1 VRLPKSS
8 KPKLNDKSPATA
20 REKLSHGEEAVGKTP
35 IPVGPELFIGL
46 VGAIGTDLD
55 GLTDRLAE
63 ALQEVQYRSVVIK
76 LSQHLSELKGFGP
89 YPSDEPV
96 YDRYR
101 KLMKAGT
108 RFRHELTRGDAMAL
122 LGVSAVREE
131 RHSLTKDRLLPQP
144 RQAYILRQLKHPE
157 EVKTFRRIYGRSFVL
172 FAAYSPRDKR
182 VQSLAERI
190 AISEHNANSDP
201 SRAKAEL
208 LIVRD
213 EDEQNLL
220 GGDPKYGQRVQDVF
234 PLADVFVDTS
244 DPQAMTDAIK
254 RAVRLFFGY
263 LVITP
268 SRDEHGMFYAKTAAL
283 RSSSLARQVGAALTT
298 DDGDILTVGTNEV
311 PRAGGGLYWEGD
323 DPDDRDF
330 VWRRDVSDEY
340 RRRLVADVLSRLQ
353 KAQWL
358 AEKYRATKISDL
370 VELALAAQPGGA
382 LRGTRLMDVMEF
394 VRAAHAEM
402 AAISDAARRGIS
414 IDKATLYVTT
424 FPCHECARLI
434 VAAGVVRVVFIEPYP
449 KSLAAD
455 LYPEAVSVK
464 GDGRVGKHVLFEPF
478 VGIAPRRYMDLFE
491 NRGKRKSQD
500 GKLVDWDPSKAIPR
514 IPSDY
519 PLYIPAEQSES
530 DEFEAILALKGL
542 RKRA

>member
-1 VRLPKSS
+1 M
-8 KPKLNDKSPATA
+8 
-20 REKLSHGEEAVGKTP
+20 
-35 IPVGPELFIGL
+35 FIGL

-55 GLTDRLAE
+55 GLAARLSE
-63 ALQEVQYRSVVIK
+63 ALQEVQYQTVVVR

-89 YPSDEPV
+89 YPLYEPV

-108 RFRHELTRGDAMAL
+108 RFRRELERGDAMAL
-122 LGVSAVREE
+122 LGVSAIREE
-131 RHSLTKDRLLPQP
+131 RHSLTNDRLLPRP
-144 RQAYILRQLKHPE
+144 RQAYILRQLKHPA
-157 EVKTFRRIYGRSFVL
+157 EVHTFRRIYGRSFLL

-182 VQSLAERI
+182 VETLAERI
-190 AISEHNANSDP
+190 AISEHNANSEP

-244 DPQAMTDAIK
+244 DAQAMTESIK
-254 RAVRLFFGY
+254 RAIRLFFGY
-263 LVITP
+263 PIITP
-268 SRDEHGMFYAKTAAL
+268 SRDEHGMFYAKTEAL
-283 RSSSLARQVGAALTT
+283 RSSSLARQVGAAVTT
-298 DDGDILTVGTNEV
+298 REGDILTVGTNEV

-323 DPDDRDF
+323 HPDDRDF

-358 AEKYRATKISDL
+358 AEKYKAIKISEL
-370 VELALAAQPGGA
+370 VDIALATQPGGA

-402 AAISDAARRGIS
+402 AAISDAARRGIP
-414 IDKATLYVTT
+414 IDQSTLYVTT

-434 VAAGVVRVVFIEPYP
+434 VAAGIIRVVFIEPYP

-491 NRGKRKSQD
+491 TRGARKHPN
-500 GKLVDWDPSKAIPR
+500 GRLIEWDPSKAIPR

-519 PLYIPAEQSES
+519 PLYIPAEQSEA
-530 DEFEAILALKGL
+530 DEFEALLALRGL
-542 RKRA
+542 RKKT

>member
-1 VRLPKSS
+1 MAPQRAYSDQQVEKTAPKAR
-8 KPKLNDKSPATA
+8 PA
-20 REKLSHGEEAVGKTP
+20 
-35 IPVGPELFIGL
+35 VGPELFIGL
-46 VGAIGTDLD
+46 VGPIGTDLES
-55 GLTDRLAE
+55 LTERLCA
-63 ALQEVQYRSVVIK
+63 ALQEVQYRTVVIK

-89 YPSDEPV
+89 YPHDEPV

-101 KLMKAGT
+101 SLMKAGT
-108 RFRHELTRGDAMAL
+108 RLRRELARGDALAF

-131 RHSLTKDRLLPQP
+131 RYALTKDRELPQP

-157 EVKTFRRIYGRSFVL
+157 EVRTFRRIYGRSFVL

-182 VQSLAERI
+182 VQSLADRI
-190 AISEHNANSDP
+190 AISEHTANSDP
-201 SRAKAEL
+201 SRFKAEL

-213 EDEQNLL
+213 EDEQNFL

-234 PLADVFVDTS
+234 PMADVFVDTS
-244 DPQAMTDAIK
+244 DPQAMSASVERAIH
-254 RAVRLFFGY
+254 LFFGFPI
-263 LVITP
+263 ITP

-283 RSSSLARQVGAALTT
+283 RSSSLSRQVGAAVTT
-298 DDGDILTVGTNEV
+298 PGGDILTVGTNEV
-311 PRAGGGLYWEGD
+311 PKAGGGLYWEGD

-353 KAQWL
+353 KAGWL
-358 AEKYRATKISDL
+358 AQKFQDTSVGDL
-370 VELALAAQPGGA
+370 VGIALDAPRGGA
-382 LRGTRLMDVMEF
+382 LQGTRLMDVMEF

-402 AAISDAARRGIS
+402 AAISDASRRGIA

-434 VAAGVVRVVFIEPYP
+434 VAAGIARVVFIEPYP

-464 GDGRVGKHVLFEPF
+464 GDGRVGEHVLFEPF

-491 NRGKRKSQD
+491 MRGKRKNPD
-500 GKLVDWDPSKAIPR
+500 GTLIDWNPLAAVPR
-514 IPSDY
+514 VPSDY
-519 PLYIPAEQSES
+519 PLYIPAEQAEA
-530 DEFEAILALKGL
+530 DEFEALLAKKGL
-542 RKRA
+542 RKKS